1 MPQLIPYID
10 TRAAWSERDRAAHYR
25 EQADNFRRMAKM
37 ETQVRARARLLE
49 LGAEYQRLANSL
61 DGPKS
66 AKNVPR

>member
-1 MPQLIPYID
+1 MPQLIADID
-10 TRAAWSERDRAAHYR
+10 RGAARSERAAHYR

-66 AKNVPR
+66 AKSAPR